1 MWEIVGEVLLRILIL
16 LDMNIVVVV
25 FDGAILLERV
35 LEMVEDRLVAF
46 HVHLYLFVDVD
57 LLLHFLSYDLVD
69 LSIFVVQKI
78 QQWLDII
85 SRGQLVQTFLQLEQK
100 LFYSLVDA
108 SPVLIEFELLTLASV
123 L

>member
-57 LLLHFLSYDLVD
+57 LLLHFLSDDLVD